1 MALKISLK
9 SEERAIIGGAVVR
22 NVSKK
27 TIELL
32 IENEVPLLRSR
43 EVMNEAKADTPC
55 KKVYFVIQLMYVDS
69 PNLVQHQKMY
79 WQIAKE
85 VIEAAPSMA
94 PFFSTMSELVYEGK
108 YYQALKEAKNLIEY
122 ENEVINNARKPGRSV

>member
-32 IENEVPLLRSR
+32 IENEVPLLREKELLS
-43 EVMNEAKADTPC
+43 ESKADTAC
-55 KKVYFVIQLMYVDS
+55 KRIYFVIQLMYVD
-69 PNLVQHQKMY
+69 PQNVLQHQKLY
-79 WQIAKE
+79 WQIAQE
-85 VIEAAPSMA
+85 IMEAAPSTA
-94 PFFSTMSELVYEGK
+94 PFFSSISELIYEGK
-108 YYQALKEAKNLIEY
+108 YYQALKAAKNLIDY
-122 ENEVINNARKPGRSV
+122 EKKVMSNARKSGGSV

>member
-32 IENEVPLLRSR
+32 IENEVPLLRER
-43 EVMNEAKADTPC
+43 ELLSEAKADTPC
-55 KKVYFVIQLMYVDS
+55 KRIYFVIQLMYVDS
-69 PNLVQHQKMY
+69 QHLVQHQKLY
-79 WQIAKE
+79 WKLTTEI
-85 VIEAAPSMA
+85 IEAAPSTV
-94 PFFSTMSELVYEGK
+94 PFFSAMSELIYDGK
-108 YYQALKEAKNLIEY
+108 YYQALKEAKNLITHEH
-122 ENEVINNARKPGRSV
+122 EVMNNARKSGRSI

>member
-32 IENEVPLLRSR
+32 MENEVPLLRER
-43 EVMNEAKADTPC
+43 ELLSKRI
-55 KKVYFVIQLMYVDS
+55 YFVIQLMYVDS
-69 PNLVQHQKMY
+69 QHLVQHQKLY
-79 WQIAKE
+79 WKLTTEI
-85 VIEAAPSMA
+85 IEAAPSTV
-94 PFFSTMSELVYEGK
+94 PFFSAMSELIYDGK
-108 YYQALKEAKNLIEY
+108 YYQALKEAKNLITHEH
-122 ENEVINNARKPGRSV
+122 EVMNNARKSGRSI

>member
-27 TIELL
+27 TMKLL
-32 IENEVPLLRSR
+32 IENEVPLLREKELLS
-43 EVMNEAKADTPC
+43 EAKAVTPC
-55 KKVYFVIQLMYVDS
+55 KRIYFVIQLMYVD
-69 PNLVQHQKMY
+69 PQNVVQHQKLY
-79 WQIAKE
+79 WQITRE
-85 VIEAAPSMA
+85 IMEAAPSTA
-94 PFFSTMSELVYEGK
+94 PFFSVISELIYQGK

-122 ENEVINNARKPGRSV
+122 EKEVMSHARKSGSSI